1 MRKQRA
7 RVSHVRCVYHA
18 IRNLYNIYIH
28 IYLYNIYIHI
38 YICIYVYMYVCVCVF
53 VCVCIHIGRVHHT
66 TRNLRHIHKVNKP
79 KTLNLTLAMCIKP

>member
-1 MRKQRA
+1 
-7 RVSHVRCVYHA
+7 
-18 IRNLYNIYIH
+18 
-28 IYLYNIYIHI
+28 
-38 YICIYVYMYVCVCVF
+38 MYVCVCVF